1 MAAISSACRG
11 LVAFL
16 CFRCVAAGDALLL
29 SAKKLGLGFVNM
41 HISGSNRVM
50 KEESQPLERRN

>member
-1 MAAISSACRG
+1 MAAISSACWG

-16 CFRCVAAGDALLL
+16 CFCCVAAGDALLL

-41 HISGSNRVM
+41 HISGSNHVM